1 MPDIIRLHSTGPVS
15 VFVASFAEMVHYG
28 YRLPDRNAWDILGHG
43 ERAPSIDIRPVY
55 KPIQADIGGDAPFD
69 SVYSGATGY
78 VSLELVHFDWQVVQ
92 FLMQFSSHSEN
103 TRGFTHPIINTEYPG
118 DVGTMTMLEGGW
130 YVFLR
135 FNKKGGM
142 WGRQGNM
149 PMGYLFHC
157 AILDPASVIVGTGTA
172 AKIRL
177 AFNCMR
183 RRYQSGLGLGAYS
196 SSARYQ
202 YGEGCA
208 ASILYQDRDADVVD
222 VWNVTG
228 DILRS
233 RFLNDSP

>member
-1 MPDIIRLHSTGPVS
+1 
-15 VFVASFAEMVHYG
+15 
-28 YRLPDRNAWDILGHG
+28 
-43 ERAPSIDIRPVY
+43 
-55 KPIQADIGGDAPFD
+55 
-69 SVYSGATGY
+69 
-78 VSLELVHFDWQVVQ
+78 
-92 FLMQFSSHSEN
+92 
-103 TRGFTHPIINTEYPG
+103 
-118 DVGTMTMLEGGW
+118 
-130 YVFLR
+130 
-135 FNKKGGM
+135 
-142 WGRQGNM
+142 
-149 PMGYLFHC
+149 MGYLFHC